1 MSLTLANRSL
11 RFVFIIITIII
22 CGYFFF
28 AKDLLVTIE
37 HSPLVNASIIG
48 VQIIGVLYS
57 LFVSLSLALAIRDW
71 RRFSQRSIS
80 DEAPAR
86 LRGATKM
93 LESRV
98 SDLIHSNN
106 EVRNALL
113 QSFKESLTR
122 KVTGAEYISGLLVGL
137 GLLGTF
143 IGLIMTMGSIK
154 AAIGVM
160 SSGDSEISALLDGLA
175 APLGGMSAA
184 FTASLLGLLG
194 SLVMG
199 LIAHMLSTASD
210 HLYSDVDGWVHTHLA
225 NTEPA
230 YSSGECAL
238 TDGRVGIASQG
249 VPTGIGQ
256 NYEIERLLRA
266 ILKFTEVQQAQQH
279 ESVSYLNKLL
289 HSQEKL
295 FESQQTI
302 AESQRRALESL
313 ENNHQQTMNA
323 VDAHNL
329 RVIELLQG
337 AVNQQQGIVTAL
349 QSTNQRLSANGELL
363 EQSLIVQER
372 GTDGLKNVHYEL
384 SELNQCAGKQSEK
397 LSEQNATLDEINH
410 AMGHM
415 RQVLVEQS
423 GHLNANR
430 IQVSGTFEQVADSL
444 KGLHVEMQGGRQQL
458 LTLESV
464 LRAGSGDA
472 ESIVQAVR
480 SQNGALLECVSQ
492 ITEAGVSVSSA
503 SRALIEECR
512 KALHAEKAETA
523 HAKPLH
529 VDEPA

>member
-1 MSLTLANRSL
+1 
-11 RFVFIIITIII
+11 
-22 CGYFFF
+22 
-28 AKDLLVTIE
+28 
-37 HSPLVNASIIG
+37 
-48 VQIIGVLYS
+48 
-57 LFVSLSLALAIRDW
+57 
-71 RRFSQRSIS
+71 
-80 DEAPAR
+80 
-86 LRGATKM
+86 
-93 LESRV
+93 
-98 SDLIHSNN
+98 
-106 EVRNALL
+106 
-113 QSFKESLTR
+113 
-122 KVTGAEYISGLLVGL
+122 
-137 GLLGTF
+137 
-143 IGLIMTMGSIK
+143 MTMGSIK

-199 LIAHMLSTASD
+199 LIAHMLSTASE
-210 HLYSDVDGWVHTHLA
+210 HLYSDVDGWVHTQLA
-225 NTEPA
+225 
-230 YSSGECAL
+230 SSEQSYVSGDVAL

-249 VPTGIGQ
+249 VTTGIGQ

-289 HSQEKL
+289 LSQEKL
-295 FESQQTI
+295 FESQLAI
-302 AESQRRALESL
+302 AESQRRALENL
-313 ENNHQQTMNA
+313 ENNHHQTMNA

-337 AVNQQQGIVTAL
+337 TVNQQQGIVTAL
-349 QSTNQRLSANGELL
+349 QNTNQRLSVNGELL

-372 GTDGLKNVHYEL
+372 TADEVKGARYEL
-384 SELNQCAGKQSEK
+384 SELNQFAGKQSEK
-397 LSEQNATLDEINH
+397 LSEQNATLDEIGH

-415 RQVLVEQS
+415 RQVLAEQS

-444 KGLHVEMQGGRQQL
+444 KGLHAEMQGGRQQL

-464 LRAGSGDA
+464 LRAGTGDS

-480 SQNGALLECVSQ
+480 AQNGTLLECVSQ
-492 ITEAGVSVSSA
+492 ITEAGISVSSA

-512 KALHAEKAETA
+512 KALRAEKVEATGT
-523 HAKPLH
+523 
-529 VDEPA
+529 EPA